1 MTKEELRQDLK
12 KERGKVPRHRR
23 KLWDRAIFEH
33 LSALPRY
40 AQAQKVM
47 IYLSIGWEVDTWA
60 LVQDLQA
67 RGKEIY
73 VPVVQKE
80 PRALLAAPFVSRED
94 LVPAAFGI
102 LEPALR
108 TPPID
113 AGKLDFVVVPGL
125 AFSEGGFRVGY
136 GGGYYDR
143 FLATTKAQSAG
154 LVYRSFVRELP
165 TDPWDHPVD
174 FLVTEDGV
182 LGRK

>member
-1 MTKEELRQDLK
+1 M
-12 KERGKVPRHRR
+12 
-23 KLWDRAIFEH
+23 
-33 LSALPRY
+33 
-40 AQAQKVM
+40 
-47 IYLSIGWEVDTWA
+47 
-60 LVQDLQA
+60 
-67 RGKEIY
+67 
-73 VPVVQKE
+73 
-80 PRALLAAPFVSRED
+80 
-94 LVPAAFGI
+94 
-102 LEPALR
+102 
-108 TPPID
+108 
-113 AGKLDFVVVPGL
+113 PGL

>member
-73 VPVVQKE
+73 VPVVQRE

-102 LEPALR
+102 LEPALGPLPSTLGSWTLWSCPGWPFR
-108 TPPID
+108 RVVFVWAMEEVTMTAFWPP
-113 AGKLDFVVVPGL
+113 LRR
-125 AFSEGGFRVGY
+125 SRRVWSIALLY
-136 GGGYYDR
+136 GNC
-143 FLATTKAQSAG
+143 
-154 LVYRSFVRELP
+154 LP
-165 TDPWDHPVD
+165 T
-174 FLVTEDGV
+174 
-182 LGRK
+182 LGIIQSTSWSPKTAF